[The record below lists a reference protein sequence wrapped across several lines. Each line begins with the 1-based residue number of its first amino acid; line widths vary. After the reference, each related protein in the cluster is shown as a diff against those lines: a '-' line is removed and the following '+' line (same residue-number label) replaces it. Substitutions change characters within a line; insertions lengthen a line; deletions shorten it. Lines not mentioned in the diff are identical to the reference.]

1 MSQPALAPS
10 TTFLTGCE
18 QSINEEEFQPRTN
31 ATDLTQRL
39 YEETYMLL
47 EKKSR
52 KSKIFFSNEQQRRI
66 PVKSEIK
73 TETLEERDARY
84 PPWIKPVVIDNK
96 LIKLVDNYNFESSLL
111 PRLPKANVVVD
122 SLLALVCAR
131 VGVNVKEA
139 QMKKIEEEIH
149 LN

>member
-1 MSQPALAPS
+1 
-10 TTFLTGCE
+10 
-18 QSINEEEFQPRTN
+18 
-31 ATDLTQRL
+31 
-39 YEETYMLL
+39 MLL

-52 KSKIFFSNEQQRRI
+52 KSKIFFSNERQRRI
-66 PVKSEIK
+66 PVKFEMK
-73 TETLEERDARY
+73 AETLEERDARY

-96 LIKLVDNYNFESSLL
+96 LIKMVDNYNFESSLL